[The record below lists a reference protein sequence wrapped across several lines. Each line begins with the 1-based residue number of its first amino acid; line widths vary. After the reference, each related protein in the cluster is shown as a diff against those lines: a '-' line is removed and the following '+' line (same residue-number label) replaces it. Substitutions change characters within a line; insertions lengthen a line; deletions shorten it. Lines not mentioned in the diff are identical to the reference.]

1 MKTLIEKQKEYI
13 EYLEKAINNESI
25 LRDITYGVR
34 EKFRAELF
42 ALEAEKK
49 DN

>member
-13 EYLEKAINNESI
+13 EYLEKAINIESI

-34 EKFRAELF
+34 EKFRAELS
-42 ALEAEKK
+42 ALETEEKER
-49 DN
+49 